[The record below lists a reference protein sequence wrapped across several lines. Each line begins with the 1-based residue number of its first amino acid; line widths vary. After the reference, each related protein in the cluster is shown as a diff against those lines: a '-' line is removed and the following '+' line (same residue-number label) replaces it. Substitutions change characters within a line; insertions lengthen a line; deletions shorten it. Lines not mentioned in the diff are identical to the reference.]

1 MPQNQTTTKI
11 RYIPPSI
18 ENTTLPSVTLPLL
31 AMGKLLSTNGCRC
44 HKNMLVMRV
53 SLSLSICSATSA
65 RYSPLFRGRLGEPHL
80 WNIRYIPTR
89 LRAHG
94 NKPYR
99 IYGRFR
105 LRPSCSHRHSKS
117 DQKHLDGIL
126 TRASEGPAPCSLE
139 IPLPSLQGLETNHL
153 STRQRSNTSRRNS
166 CRACRRRR
174 VCNFSCSRGT
184 GQF

>member
-1 MPQNQTTTKI
+1 MPQNRRTTKI

-18 ENTTLPSVTLPLL
+18 GNATLHSVTLPLL
-31 AMGKLLSTNGCRC
+31 AMGKLLSAKAVDDIKICWSWGYDC
-44 HKNMLVMRV
+44 HYRFAL
-53 SLSLSICSATSA
+53 LPAHGILLCSVDDW
-65 RYSPLFRGRLGEPHL
+65 GEPHL

-99 IYGRFR
+99 IYGCFR

-139 IPLPSLQGLETNHL
+139 IPLPSL
-153 STRQRSNTSRRNS
+153 
-166 CRACRRRR
+166 
-174 VCNFSCSRGT
+174 
-184 GQF
+184 